1 MSDQDDIFRKFAE
14 AEKRAGQNVDPKDLL
29 TKQEIHEFGIDIIY
43 KYAQKE
49 GYEVVDG
56 TTDLNQNPQLILKK
70 NGQLYFVMV
79 KTSPADGTHLSYDR
93 DLAMQVFNNAKPH
106 NAKVIFAGV
115 GLSCV
120 GYGTALVRNKGFIVD
135 FRGFE
140 DIELISLNPEELL
153 AFDQYRRIKWNLADN
168 KKPKP
173 EVVERV
179 KKWISENENSVIV
192 TKLRNKEVINIPDL
206 NINIDYETVTDLMT
220 LYPNQIFDEE

>member
-1 MSDQDDIFRKFAE
+1 M
-14 AEKRAGQNVDPKDLL
+14 
-29 TKQEIHEFGIDIIY
+29 
-43 KYAQKE
+43 
-49 GYEVVDG
+49 
-56 TTDLNQNPQLILKK
+56 
-70 NGQLYFVMV
+70 
-79 KTSPADGTHLSYDR
+79 
-93 DLAMQVFNNAKPH
+93 
-106 NAKVIFAGV
+106 
-115 GLSCV
+115 
-120 GYGTALVRNKGFIVD
+120 VD

-153 AFDQYRRIKWNLADN
+153 AFDQYRRIKWNLDDN

-206 NINIDYETVTDLMT
+206 NINIDYQTVTDLMT